1 MAKKKEVIIDN
12 SKHFE
17 LDLDQLMSDRFG
29 RYSKYIIQ
37 ERALPDAR
45 DGLKPV
51 QRRILYAMHEDG
63 NTYEKAHRKSAKAVG
78 YIIGYYHPHGDSS
91 VYDAI
96 VRLSQSWK
104 MNVPLIDMQGNN
116 GSIDDDPAAAMR
128 YTESRLSKIASTML
142 EDIDKKCV
150 PFTYNYDDSLME
162 PTVLPARF
170 PLLLVNGATGIASGY
185 ATNIAPHNLSEVID
199 ATIYRMN
206 NPECTTEE
214 LMEYIKGPDFPTG
227 GIVQGIEHIKDVF
240 ETGRGKVTL
249 RSRCEIVE
257 GRTMNQI
264 VVTEIPYEVVKVN
277 LVKKLDDIRLNHD
290 IEGIIDVRDETG
302 RDGLRIVIDLK
313 KDIDA
318 NLVLNYFYK
327 NTDLQINYNYNMIAI
342 VNHRPVLMSLSSCLD
357 AFIEHRKEVVIARSK
372 YLLEKKCDR
381 MHIIDG
387 LMKAISIMDDIIEI
401 IRHSKD
407 KADAKC
413 RLIEAF
419 LFTEAQA
426 EAIVNLRLY
435 RLTNTD
441 IKVLRE
447 EFATLTKEIN
457 ELESIIASAAIL
469 RNLIIKDLKSVKEE
483 YGYER
488 RTSIEKE
495 VEEIVIDK
503 LSMIP
508 NEPCVIS
515 VSRDGYLKRV
525 SMRGYAA
532 NEGQLPSF
540 KDTDAIIGYHEV
552 ETLDTLLLFTN
563 KGNYAYI
570 PVYEID
576 ECKWKDLGK
585 HFNTYAKSDGV
596 EKIVSAIVV
605 KNFDTYAFIT
615 MVTKQGMLK
624 KTLLPD
630 FKIQRYSK
638 VSTAMKLKDD
648 DELIGAAVAY
658 ANEDVIVISKL
669 GYYNRYNLDVV
680 NQTGT
685 RSQGIKGIAVKEDE
699 VSSFVIVHDTSEN
712 LLLINDI
719 GGFKRIKNEELS
731 LTSRAAKGNRLY
743 KAMKTKNLNIIA
755 GYMVKPYDSLMIYND
770 ELISLDA
777 KDVPIMATD
786 ATFSS
791 VMTFK
796 ENYFIINAKN
806 HGIETADI
814 VDFPG
819 DFSTREVNVE
829 QLNLI

>member
-1 MAKKKEVIIDN
+1 MAKKKEIIIDN
-12 SKHFE
+12 SKSMD

-206 NPECTTEE
+206 NPLCSTEE

-257 GRTMNQI
+257 ARTMNQI
-264 VVTEIPYEVVKVN
+264 VITEIPYEVVKVN
-277 LVKKLDDIRLNHD
+277 LVKKIDEIRMNHD
-290 IEGIIDVRDETG
+290 IEGIIDVRDESG
-302 RDGLRIVIDLK
+302 REGLRIVIDLK

-357 AFIEHRKEVVIARSK
+357 AFIEHRKEVVINRSK
-372 YLLEKKCDR
+372 YLLDKKKDR

-407 KADAKC
+407 KADAKK

-441 IKVLRE
+441 IKVLKE

-457 ELESIIASAAIL
+457 ELESIISSAAIL
-469 RNLIIKDLKSVKEE
+469 RNLIIKDLKAVKEE

-540 KDTDAIIGYHEV
+540 KDSDAIIGYHEV

-585 HFNTYAKSDGV
+585 HFNTYAKSEGL
-596 EKIVSAIVV
+596 EKIVSAIVI
-605 KNFDTYAFIT
+605 KNFETYCYIT
-615 MVTKQGMLK
+615 LVTKQGMLK
-624 KTLLPD
+624 KTFVND

-638 VSTAMKLKDD
+638 VSTAIKLKDD
-648 DELIGAAVAY
+648 DELIAAKLAY
-658 ANEDVIVISKL
+658 ANDEVVIMSKS
-669 GYYNRYNLDVV
+669 GYYNRYSLDIVAA
-680 NQTGT
+680 TGT
-685 RSQGIKGIAVKEDE
+685 KSQGIKGIAVKEDE
-699 VSSFVIVHDTSEN
+699 VANFVIISDKSEN
-712 LLLINDI
+712 LLVINDN
-719 GGFKRIKNEELS
+719 GGFKRIKSEELAM
-731 LTSRAAKGNRLY
+731 TSRAVKGNRLF
-743 KAMKTKNLNIIA
+743 KAMKTKTLNIVD
-755 GYMVKPYDSLMIYND
+755 GYSVKPYDSLMIYNQ
-770 ELISLDA
+770 EMINLDA
-777 KDVPIMATD
+777 KDVPIMSVE
-786 ATFSS
+786 ATFSNTLS
-791 VMTFK
+791 FK
-796 ENYFIINAKN
+796 ENYFILNNKN
-806 HGIETADI
+806 HGIEVAEI
-814 VDFPG
+814 IDFPG
-819 DFSTREVNVE
+819 DFNSKDENVE
-829 QLNLI
+829 QLNLL